1 MRDDDAR
8 RARCVAPP
16 LGGGAPLARCV
27 GLRGT
32 RALRTVGRPL
42 STRAASKFPSG
53 GLAVTPVVSLAP
65 PPSCI
70 AAGMGSVLLVAAAW
84 LALGQPQTHIYDGET
99 DAEMMERA
107 RATAREQG
115 YNPDD
120 VVEMGAPFP
129 GEWDDAQDEKRCSGC
144 MGSMIELHRSLST
157 AAAKRWN
164 VQNGHGD
171 GTELR
176 EIPLLEAID
185 EACTKGVEGYG
196 FGQVEDA
203 GGAKRV
209 GFYHKRQQIVR
220 TMDDKIG
227 KDMGEMCYRL
237 AEDSDRAKILA
248 TAHTIDARA
257 LAWESCVLLNR
268 DEPKSVYFGGQMCS
282 EQEAV
287 HWLSVLLPEQT
298 EQTRADQATRATA
311 EEVQFTFDEYM
322 NRYGYRLQQS
332 EARGGKS
339 AEQIWKEADADGN
352 GLLSR
357 AEIAVPAVRDV
368 LAPKTVDEHLFAK
381 KFGKLQFK
389 GGESTAQV
397 FALLDKNGDGLL
409 DLHEMRDMK
418 RYILTD
424 SMPREL

>member
-1 MRDDDAR
+1 M
-8 RARCVAPP
+8 
-16 LGGGAPLARCV
+16 
-27 GLRGT
+27 
-32 RALRTVGRPL
+32 
-42 STRAASKFPSG
+42 AS
-53 GLAVTPVVSLAP
+53 V
-65 PPSCI
+65 I
-70 AAGMGSVLLVAAAW
+70 LVAAVWSAC
-84 LALGQPQTHIYDGET
+84 GQPQTYIYDGET

-115 YNPDD
+115 YDPND
-120 VVEMGAPFP
+120 VIEMGAPFP

-144 MGSMIELHRSLST
+144 MGSMIELHRSLSR
-157 AAAKRWN
+157 AASKRWN
-164 VQNGHGD
+164 VQSGHGD
-171 GTELR
+171 GTQLR

-185 EACTKGVEGYG
+185 EACTAGVEGYG
-196 FGQVEDA
+196 FGQVEDV
-203 GGAKRV
+203 GGIKRV

-248 TAHTIDARA
+248 NAHNMDARA

-268 DEPKSVYFGGQMCS
+268 DEPKAVYFGGQMCS

-287 HWLSVLLPEQT
+287 HWLSVLLPKQAEQAS
-298 EQTRADQATRATA
+298 ADQTTP
-311 EEVQFTFDEYM
+311 EVQFTFDEYM
-322 NRYGYRLQQS
+322 KRYGYRLQQS
-332 EARGGKS
+332 EARGGRS
-339 AEQIWKEADADGN
+339 AEQVWKDADADGN

-381 KFGKLQFK
+381 KFGGLQFK
-389 GGESTAQV
+389 EGQNASQV
-397 FALLDKNGDGLL
+397 FALLDKDDDELL
-409 DLHEMRDMK
+409 DLDEMRGMK

-424 SMPREL
+424 QMPREL